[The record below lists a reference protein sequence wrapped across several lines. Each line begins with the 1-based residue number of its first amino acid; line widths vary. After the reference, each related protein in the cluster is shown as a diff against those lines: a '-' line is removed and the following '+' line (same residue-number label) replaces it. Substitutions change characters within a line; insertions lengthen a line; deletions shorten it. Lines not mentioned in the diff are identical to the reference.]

1 MDSIEWVMCRPGR
14 YRERR
19 SGVFPL
25 YTRFTVYRA
34 LRAGSKGDIDSCNQ
48 IFLGEPLHA
57 AGTRMT

>member
-25 YTRFTVYRA
+25 YTRFTVLGA
-34 LRAGSKGDIDSCNQ
+34 LRAREIL
-48 IFLGEPLHA
+48 IPV
-57 AGTRMT
+57 TRSSLENLCMLLAPG